1 MNIRVF
7 DVQKEKGFRINVLD
21 MIFIALLIG
30 SSVAIYSYIGALGY
44 YFLLPLYVGF
54 TFFLFCNVFRLRT
67 RDEMIWTFLFLTIV
81 GITFEH
87 FPNSW
92 VLYTI
97 GASFCIQVV
106 LIVFH
111 VGSEGYRGV
120 GTNGV

>member
-1 MNIRVF
+1 MNIRIF
-7 DVQKEKGFRINVLD
+7 DVQKEKGFRINLVDIL
-21 MIFIALLIG
+21 FIALLIG
-30 SSVAIYSYIGALGY
+30 SSVYIYTQLGNLGY

-54 TFFLFCNVFRLRT
+54 SFFLFCNVFRLKT

-81 GITFEH
+81 SITFEH

-92 VLYTI
+92 VVYTI
-97 GASFCIQVV
+97 GASFIVQAV

-120 GTNGV
+120 GAR

>member
-1 MNIRVF
+1 MNIRIF
-7 DVQKEKGFRINVLD
+7 DVQKEKGFRINLVDIL
-21 MIFIALLIG
+21 FIALLIG
-30 SSVAIYSYIGALGY
+30 SSVYIYTQLGNLGY

-54 TFFLFCNVFRLRT
+54 SFFLFCNVFRLKT

-81 GITFEH
+81 SITFEH

-92 VLYTI
+92 VIYTI
-97 GASFCIQVV
+97 GASFVIQAV

-120 GTNGV
+120 GAR

>member
-21 MIFIALLIG
+21 MIFIVLLIG
-30 SSVAIYSYIGALGY
+30 SSVAIYAYIGTLGY

-81 GITFEH
+81 SITFEY
-87 FPNSW
+87 FPDSW
-92 VLYTI
+92 IVYTI
-97 GASFCIQVV
+97 EASFCIQVI

-120 GTNGV
+120 WANGV

>member
-1 MNIRVF
+1 MNIRIF
-7 DVQKEKGFRINVLD
+7 DVQKEKGFRINLVD
-21 MIFIALLIG
+21 MLFIALLIG
-30 SSVAIYSYIGALGY
+30 SSVYIYTQLGNLGY

-54 TFFLFCNVFRLRT
+54 SFFLFCNVFRLKT

-81 GITFEH
+81 SITFEH

-92 VLYTI
+92 VIYTI
-97 GASFCIQVV
+97 GASFVIQAV

-120 GTNGV
+120 GAR

>member
-30 SSVAIYSYIGALGY
+30 SSVAIYFYIGALGY

-81 GITFEH
+81 SITFES
-87 FPNSW
+87 FPVSW
-92 VLYTI
+92 VVYTLC
-97 GASFCIQVV
+97 ASFFIQVI
-106 LIVFH
+106 LIAFH

-120 GTNGV
+120 GAK